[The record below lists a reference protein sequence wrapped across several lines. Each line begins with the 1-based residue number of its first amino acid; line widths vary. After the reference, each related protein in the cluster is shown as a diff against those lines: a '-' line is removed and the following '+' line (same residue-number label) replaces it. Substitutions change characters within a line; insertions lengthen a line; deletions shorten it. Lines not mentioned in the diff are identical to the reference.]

1 MSKEMEVL
9 KEKCQ
14 VNKYDYTLINNLV
27 ARGIDLT
34 EAEWDLVEISR
45 REQEFCPPEL
55 ISALLEL
62 QAYRDKDV
70 AKKVVITDEDTLT
83 RHFKIVRCPICNDHQ
98 TYFNIE
104 GNFFDTEPKYCSNC
118 GQKLYWSK

>member
-1 MSKEMEVL
+1 MSKEMKIL

-14 VNKYDYTLINNLV
+14 VNKYDYTLINNLL

-34 EAEWDLVEISR
+34 GAEWDLVEASR
-45 REQEFCPPEL
+45 REQEFCPPSL

-62 QAYRDKDV
+62 QAYRNKDV
-70 AKKVVITDEDTLT
+70 AKKVVITDEYSLT
-83 RHFKIVRCPICNDHQ
+83 KKSKIVRCPACNDHQ
-98 TYFNIE
+98 SYFEIE
-104 GNFFDTEPKYCSNC
+104 GNSFDIEPEYCSNC